1 MHAVLLVT
9 ISALIAQAQPGSV
22 VEVPGGTYHDKVI
35 IAGAHRLTVRPRAG
49 EHVTL
54 EGTIEIRDSSS
65 IEVRGIEVRGAPQ
78 NCVTSWG
85 STDVVIAEMNVHD
98 CGRAG
103 IWAGYERPGIS
114 RSIVIRDN
122 TVTNC
127 VLENRERTAKHGWSQ
142 AIGVQYSD
150 GVTISGNRVSN
161 NYGEGINVCVT
172 DHAKVT
178 GNRLSDNYSFEVYLD
193 NARWTL
199 VDGNT
204 ISTTNDRRFFRYG
217 EPASGIGAAN
227 EKYPFTTSL
236 SHLTITNNVVSGARY
251 GFYYGDYE
259 RGGGM
264 HDVEITGNTFAN
276 CRERPVYLEKARHT
290 RVVIRNNS
298 TTAVTDPAAPR
309 G

>member
-1 MHAVLLVT
+1 MHALLFVT

-22 VEVPGGTYHDKVI
+22 VEIPGGTYQDKVI
-35 IAGAHRLTVRPRAG
+35 IAGAHGLTVRPRAG

-54 EGTIEIRDSSS
+54 EGSIEIRDSAS
-65 IEVRGIEVRGAPQ
+65 IELRGIEVRGAPQ

-85 STDVVIAEMNVHD
+85 SSDVTIAEMNVHD

-114 RSIVIRDN
+114 RAITIRDN

-127 VLENRERTAKHGWSQ
+127 VLENRERTAEHGWSQ

-150 GVTISGNRVSN
+150 AVTIAGNRVSK

-172 DHAKVT
+172 DHSHVT
-178 GNRLSDNYSFEVYLD
+178 GNQLADNYSFEIYLD
-193 NARWTL
+193 NARWAA

-204 ISTTNDRRFFRYG
+204 ISTTDDRRFFRYG
-217 EPASGIGAAN
+217 APASGIGAAN
-227 EKYPFTTSL
+227 EEYPFTTSL
-236 SHLTITNNVVSGARY
+236 SHITITNNDVRGARY
-251 GFYYGDYE
+251 AFYYGDYG

-264 HDVEITGNTFAN
+264 HDVLVTGNRFVA
-276 CRERPVYLEKARHT
+276 CRRRPVYIEKAGHSG
-290 RVVIRNNS
+290 VIVEGNN
-298 TTAVTDPAAPR
+298 VR
-309 G
+309 

>member
-1 MHAVLLVT
+1 MFAPAVLVT

-22 VEVPGGTYHDKVI
+22 VEIPGGTYQDKVV
-35 IAGAHRLTVRPRAG
+35 IAGAHGLTVRPRAG
-49 EHVTL
+49 EHVVL
-54 EGTIEIRDSSS
+54 EGSIEILDSTS
-65 IEVRGIEVRGAPQ
+65 IEVRGLEVHGAPR

-85 STDVVIAEMNVHD
+85 STDVTIAGMNVHD

-114 RSIVIRDN
+114 RKIAIRDN

-127 VLENRERTAKHGWSQ
+127 VLENQARTAEHGWSQ

-150 GVTISGNRVSN
+150 GVTITGNRVLG

-178 GNRLSDNYSFEVYLD
+178 SNQLSDNYSFNIYLD

-204 ISTTNDRRFFRYG
+204 ITTTNDRRFFRYG

-227 EKYPFTTSL
+227 EQYPFATSL
-236 SHLTITNNVVSGARY
+236 SHITVTNNVIRGARY
-251 GFYYGDYE
+251 GFYYGNYG
-259 RGGGM
+259 RGGGL
-264 HDVEITGNTFAN
+264 HDFHIGGNTYAV
-276 CRERPVYLEKARHT
+276 RRRPVYIEK
-290 RVVIRNNS
+290 
-298 TTAVTDPAAPR
+298 
-309 G
+309 

>member
-1 MHAVLLVT
+1 MFAAAALT

-22 VEVPGGTYHDKVI
+22 VEVPGGIYQDKVI
-35 IAGAHRLTVRPRAG
+35 IAGAHGLTVRPRAG

-54 EGTIEIRDSSS
+54 EGSIEIRDSSS
-65 IEVRGIEVRGAPQ
+65 IEIRGLEVHGAPQ

-85 STDVVIAEMNVHD
+85 SSDVTIAGNEIHD

-114 RSIVIRDN
+114 RKIVVSDN

-127 VLENRERTAKHGWSQ
+127 VLENRARAAEHGWSQ

-150 GVTISGNRVSN
+150 GVTISGNHVWK

-172 DHAKVT
+172 DHSKVT
-178 GNRLSDNYSFEVYLD
+178 ANQLSDNYSFNIYLD
-193 NARWTL
+193 NARWAL

-204 ISTTNDRRFFRYG
+204 ITTTNDRNFFRYG

-227 EKYPFTTSL
+227 EQYPFTTSL
-236 SHLTITNNVVSGARY
+236 SHITVTNNVVRGARY
-251 GFYYGDYE
+251 GFYYGNYG
-259 RGGGM
+259 RGGGL
-264 HDVEITGNTFAN
+264 HDFQISGNTFAV
-276 CRERPVYLEKARHT
+276 RRRPVYIEK
-290 RVVIRNNS
+290 
-298 TTAVTDPAAPR
+298 
-309 G
+309 

>member
-1 MHAVLLVT
+1 MHAVLFVT

-22 VEVPGGTYHDKVI
+22 VEIPGGVYQDKVI
-35 IAGAHRLTVRPRAG
+35 IASAHDLTVRPRAG
-49 EHVTL
+49 EHVAL
-54 EGTIEIRDSSS
+54 EGSIEIRDSTS

-85 STDVVIAEMNVHD
+85 SSGVTIAGMNVHD

-127 VLENRERTAKHGWSQ
+127 VLENRARVAEHGWSQ

-150 GVTISGNRVSN
+150 SVSITGNHVSQ

-172 DHAKVT
+172 DHATVS
-178 GNRLSDNYSFEVYLD
+178 GNHLSDNYSFDVYLD

-199 VDGNT
+199 VDANT
-204 ISTTNDRRFFRYG
+204 ITTTNDRRFFRYG

-227 EKYPFTTSL
+227 EEYPYTSPL
-236 SHLTITNNVVSGARY
+236 AHITITNNVVQGARF
-251 GFYYGDYE
+251 GFYYGNY
-259 RGGGM
+259 GGGGGIR
-264 HDVEITGNTFAN
+264 DLRIRGNTFTV
-276 CRERPVYLEKARHT
+276 RHRPAVYIEK
-290 RVVIRNNS
+290 
-298 TTAVTDPAAPR
+298 
-309 G
+309 

>member
-1 MHAVLLVT
+1 MHAVLFVT

-22 VEVPGGTYHDKVI
+22 VEIPGGAYRDKVV
-35 IAGAHRLTVRPRAG
+35 IAGAHGLTVRPRAG

-54 EGTIEIRDSSS
+54 EGSIEIRDSTS
-65 IEVRGIEVRGAPQ
+65 IEVRGIEVHGAPQ

-85 STDVVIAEMNVHD
+85 SSDVTIAGMNVHD
-98 CGRAG
+98 CARAG

-114 RSIVIRDN
+114 RAIVIRDN

-127 VLENRERTAKHGWSQ
+127 VLENRARTAEHGWSQ

-150 GVTISGNRVSN
+150 GVTIAGNRVSQ

-178 GNRLSDNYSFEVYLD
+178 GNELSDNYSFDVYLD

-204 ISTTNDRRFFRYG
+204 ITTTNDRRFFRYG

-227 EKYPFTTSL
+227 EEYPFTTPL
-236 SHLTITNNVVSGARY
+236 SHITITNNVVRGARY
-251 GFYYGDYE
+251 GFYYGNYG
-259 RGGGM
+259 RGGGI
-264 HDVEITGNTFAN
+264 HDLRIRGNTFAVL
-276 CRERPVYLEKARHT
+276 RRRVYIER
-290 RVVIRNNS
+290 
-298 TTAVTDPAAPR
+298 
-309 G
+309 

>member
-1 MHAVLLVT
+1 MFAAVAVT

-22 VEVPGGTYHDKVI
+22 VEIPGGVYQDKVI
-35 IAGAHRLTVRPRAG
+35 IAGAHGLTVRPRPG

-54 EGTIEIRDSSS
+54 EGSIEIRDSTS
-65 IEVRGIEVRGAPQ
+65 IEVRGIEVHDAPE

-85 STDVVIAEMNVHD
+85 STDVTIAEMNVHD

-127 VLENRERTAKHGWSQ
+127 VLENRARTAEHGWSQ

-150 GVTISGNRVSN
+150 GVTIAGNHVSK

-178 GNRLSDNYSFEVYLD
+178 GNQLSDNYSFDVYLD

-204 ISTTNDRRFFRYG
+204 ITATNDRRFFRYG

-227 EKYPFTTSL
+227 EEYPFTTPL
-236 SHLTITNNVVSGARY
+236 LHITVTNNVVRGARY
-251 GFYYGDYE
+251 GFYYGNYG
-259 RGGGM
+259 RGGGL
-264 HDVEITGNTFAN
+264 HDVRVIGNVFSASWERSISIEHAKHTGVIV
-276 CRERPVYLEKARHT
+276 RE
-290 RVVIRNNS
+290 NS
-298 TTAVTDPAAPR
+298 PE
-309 G
+309 